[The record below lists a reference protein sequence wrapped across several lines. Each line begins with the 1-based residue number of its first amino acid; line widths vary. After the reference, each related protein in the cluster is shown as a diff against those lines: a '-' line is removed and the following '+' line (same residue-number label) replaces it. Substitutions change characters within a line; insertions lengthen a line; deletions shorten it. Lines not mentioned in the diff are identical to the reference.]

1 MTAQITTVILL
12 LLIRDYAIV
21 FPELASSL
29 SKDLHNDISD
39 AENFAQKDRSDWIKA
54 SQELASPTHD
64 P

>member
-1 MTAQITTVILL
+1 MTAQIATVILL
-12 LLIRDYAIV
+12 LLIRDYATV

-29 SKDLHNDISD
+29 SKDLQERVSD
-39 AENFAQKDRSDWIKA
+39 AEDFAQKDRSDWIKA